1 MFLVLKKIKQSKF
14 IFKNNEI
21 KLLGLII
28 LIVLLCTIL
37 DILSFATIIPIFNV
51 VFFNEKTFL
60 NYYYLPNISFD
71 AKFKIFI
78 LIFFISLFFVK
89 NIFIILS
96 NFFFI
101 NYLKKIVVRISNNL
115 FSSFIRQEYSLFLK
129 DSSSNFLQKLTSDI
143 NNLNVFLVSLINFVT
158 EIIFIIGISILLF
171 ITNYKIFIFSFTL
184 FFSVVT
190 IYVFFFKSRIEIWAN
205 NYRVYTGQTQEI
217 IQQGIRG
224 FKDIVIYKLE
234 ENFVSTFNSANTA
247 ANNSIARINFLNNV
261 QRYWLEIIGVLG
273 LSLALLYFVFVSS
286 DIKKLIPIFG
296 LFVIVLFRLLSSFSR
311 IIMHGQN
318 LRFYYPSFDAILN
331 ECEKF
336 SNSNLINENKEN
348 IFNKSINIKNVSFY
362 YSNST
367 NKILANINLNI
378 QKGEA
383 ICFTGKNGSGKTTL
397 LNLISGFFK
406 PTEGKILI
414 DDYRELFSSNKSWM
428 KNLSYVQQ
436 NIFLLNDTIKKNIIL
451 IEEKEIDLIKFNK
464 VSEVLKLDKYFDNLP
479 KKLQT
484 KVGMDGIFLSGGQ
497 KQMVSLARA
506 LYKDTDIM
514 LLDEPSSALDINTK
528 FDIKKIILNLK
539 RKKTL
544 IMVSHDIDYFSEC
557 FDKIIEINDSKLK
570 IIK

>member
-1 MFLVLKKIKQSKF
+1 
-14 IFKNNEI
+14 
-21 KLLGLII
+21 
-28 LIVLLCTIL
+28 
-37 DILSFATIIPIFNV
+37 V
-51 VFFNEKTFL
+51 V
-60 NYYYLPNISFD
+60 
-71 AKFKIFI
+71 A
-78 LIFFISLFFVK
+78 
-89 NIFIILS
+89 
-96 NFFFI
+96 
-101 NYLKKIVVRISNNL
+101 
-115 FSSFIRQEYSLFLK
+115 
-129 DSSSNFLQKLTSDI
+129 
-143 NNLNVFLVSLINFVT
+143 
-158 EIIFIIGISILLF
+158 
-171 ITNYKIFIFSFTL
+171 
-184 FFSVVT
+184 
-190 IYVFFFKSRIEIWAN
+190 IYVFFFKSRIEIWAK

-247 ANNSIARINFLNNV
+247 ANNSIAKINFLNNV

-273 LSLALLYFVFVSS
+273 LSLALLYFVFVSA

-336 SNSNLINENKEN
+336 SNSNLIHENKEN
-348 IFNKSINIKNVSFY
+348 IFNKSINIQNVSFY

-414 DDYRELFSSNKSWM
+414 DDFTELFSSNKSWM

-451 IEEKEIDLIKFNK
+451 VEEKEIDLIKFNK

-479 KKLQT
+479 EKLQT

-497 KQMVSLARA
+497 KQMISLARA

-514 LLDEPSSALDINTK
+514 LFDEPSSALDINSK

>member
-1 MFLVLKKIKQSKF
+1 MFLILKKIKQLKF

-21 KLLGLII
+21 KLLGFII
-28 LIVLLCTIL
+28 LIVLICTIL

-60 NYYYLPNISFD
+60 NYYYLPSISLD

-78 LIFFISLFFVK
+78 LILFILLFLVK

-101 NYLKKIVVRISNNL
+101 NYLKRIIVRISNNL
-115 FSSFIRQEYSLFLK
+115 FSSFTRQEYSLFLK

-143 NNLNVFLVSLINFVT
+143 NNLNTFLVSLINFVT
-158 EIIFIIGISILLF
+158 EIIFIIGISVLLF

-184 FFSVVT
+184 FFSVVA
-190 IYVFFFKSRIEIWAN
+190 IYAFFFKSRIAIWAK
-205 NYRVYTGQTQEI
+205 NYREYTGQTQEI

-273 LSLALLYFVFVSS
+273 LSLALLYFVFVSA

-336 SNSNLINENKEN
+336 SNSNLINEYKEN
-348 IFNKSINIKNVSFY
+348 IFNKSINIQNVSFY

-414 DDYRELFSSNKSWM
+414 DDFTELFSSNKSWM

-451 IEEKEIDLIKFNK
+451 VEEKEIDLIKFNK

-479 KKLQT
+479 EKLQT

-497 KQMVSLARA
+497 KQMISLARA
-506 LYKDTDIM
+506 LYKDADIM
-514 LLDEPSSALDINTK
+514 LFDEPSSALDVNTK

-544 IMVSHDIDYFSEC
+544 IMVSHDIDYFSDC

>member
-1 MFLVLKKIKQSKF
+1 MFLILKKIKKSKF

-21 KLLGLII
+21 KLLGFII

-60 NYYYLPNISFD
+60 NYYYLPNISLD
-71 AKFKIFI
+71 IKFKIFI
-78 LIFFISLFFVK
+78 LILFIILFLVK

-101 NYLKKIVVRISNNL
+101 NYLKKIIVRISNNL
-115 FSSFIRQEYSLFLK
+115 FSSFMRQEYSLFLK

-184 FFSVVT
+184 FFSVVA
-190 IYVFFFKSRIEIWAN
+190 IYVFFFKSRIEIWAK

-247 ANNSIARINFLNNV
+247 ANNSIAKINFLNNV

-273 LSLALLYFVFVSS
+273 LSLALLYFVFVSA

-336 SNSNLINENKEN
+336 SYSNLIHENKEN
-348 IFNKSINIKNVSFY
+348 IFNKSINIQNVSFY

-414 DDYRELFSSNKSWM
+414 DDFTELFSSNKSWM

-451 IEEKEIDLIKFNK
+451 VEEKEIDLIKFNK

-479 KKLQT
+479 EKLQT

-497 KQMVSLARA
+497 KQMISLARA
-506 LYKDTDIM
+506 LYKDADIM
-514 LLDEPSSALDINTK
+514 LFDEPSSALDVNTK

-544 IMVSHDIDYFSEC
+544 IMVSHDIDYFSDC

>member
-1 MFLVLKKIKQSKF
+1 MFLILKKIKQLKF
-14 IFKNNEI
+14 IFKHNEI
-21 KLLGLII
+21 KLLGFII

-37 DILSFATIIPIFNV
+37 DILSFATIIPVFNV
-51 VFFNEKTFL
+51 VFFGEKTFF
-60 NYYYLPNISFD
+60 NFYYLPNISLD
-71 AKFKIFI
+71 TKFKILI
-78 LIFFISLFFVK
+78 LISFISLFVIK

-101 NYLKKIVVRISNNL
+101 NYLKRIIVRISNNL
-115 FSSFIRQEYSLFLK
+115 FSSFTRQEYSLFLK

-143 NNLNVFLVSLINFVT
+143 NNLNTFLVSLINFVT

-171 ITNYKIFIFSFTL
+171 ITNYKIFIFSFSL
-184 FFSVVT
+184 FFSVVA
-190 IYVFFFKSRIEIWAN
+190 IYAFFFKSRIAIWAK
-205 NYRVYTGQTQEI
+205 NYREYTGQTQEI

-224 FKDIVIYKLE
+224 FKDIIIYKLE

-273 LSLALLYFVFVSS
+273 LSLALLYFVFVSA

-336 SNSNLINENKEN
+336 SNSNLINEHKEN
-348 IFNKSINIKNVSFY
+348 IFNKSINIQNVSFF
-362 YSNST
+362 YSNSA
-367 NKILANINLNI
+367 NKTLANINLNI
-378 QKGEA
+378 QKGDA

-397 LNLISGFFK
+397 LNLIAGFFK

-414 DDYRELFSSNKSWM
+414 DDFIELFSANKNWM

-451 IEEKEIDLIKFNK
+451 VDENEIDLIKFDK
-464 VSEVLKLDKYFDNLP
+464 VSEVLKLDKYFDNLSE
-479 KKLQT
+479 KLQT

-497 KQMVSLARA
+497 KQMISLARA

-514 LLDEPSSALDINTK
+514 LFDEPSSALDANTK

>member
-1 MFLVLKKIKQSKF
+1 MFLILKKIKQLKF

-21 KLLGLII
+21 KLLGFII
-28 LIVLLCTIL
+28 LIVLICTIL

-60 NYYYLPNISFD
+60 NYYYLPSISLD

-78 LIFFISLFFVK
+78 LILFILLFLVK

-101 NYLKKIVVRISNNL
+101 NYLKRIIVRISNNL
-115 FSSFIRQEYSLFLK
+115 FSSFTRQEYSLFLK

-143 NNLNVFLVSLINFVT
+143 NNLNTFLVSLINFVT
-158 EIIFIIGISILLF
+158 EIIFIIGISVLLF

-184 FFSVVT
+184 FFSVVA
-190 IYVFFFKSRIEIWAN
+190 IYAFFFKSRIAIWAK
-205 NYRVYTGQTQEI
+205 NYREYTGQTQEI

-273 LSLALLYFVFVSS
+273 LSLALLYFVFVSA
-286 DIKKLIPIFG
+286 DITKLIPIFG

-336 SNSNLINENKEN
+336 SNSNLINEYKEN
-348 IFNKSINIKNVSFY
+348 IFNKSINIQNVSFY

-414 DDYRELFSSNKSWM
+414 DDFTELFSSNKSWM

-451 IEEKEIDLIKFNK
+451 VEEKEIDLIKFNK

-479 KKLQT
+479 EKLQT

-497 KQMVSLARA
+497 KQMISLARA

-514 LLDEPSSALDINTK
+514 LFDEPSSALDINTK

>member
-1 MFLVLKKIKQSKF
+1 MFLILKKIKKSKF

-21 KLLGLII
+21 KLLGFII

-60 NYYYLPNISFD
+60 NYYYLPNISLD
-71 AKFKIFI
+71 IKFKIFI
-78 LIFFISLFFVK
+78 LILFIILFLVK

-101 NYLKKIVVRISNNL
+101 NYLKKIIVRISNNL
-115 FSSFIRQEYSLFLK
+115 FSSFMRQEYSLFLK

-184 FFSVVT
+184 FFSVVA
-190 IYVFFFKSRIEIWAN
+190 IYVFFFKSRIEIWAK

-247 ANNSIARINFLNNV
+247 ANNSIAKINFLNNV

-273 LSLALLYFVFVSS
+273 LSLALLYFVFVSA

-336 SNSNLINENKEN
+336 SNSNLIHENKEN
-348 IFNKSINIKNVSFY
+348 IFNKSINIQNVSFY

-378 QKGEA
+378 QKGET

-414 DDYRELFSSNKSWM
+414 DDFTELFSSNKSWM

-451 IEEKEIDLIKFNK
+451 VEEKEIDLIKFNK

-479 KKLQT
+479 EKLQT

-497 KQMVSLARA
+497 KQMISLARA

-514 LLDEPSSALDINTK
+514 LFDEPSSALDINTK

-557 FDKIIEINDSKLK
+557 YDKIIEINDSKLK

>member
-21 KLLGLII
+21 KLLGFII

-60 NYYYLPNISFD
+60 NYYYLPNIPFD

-78 LIFFISLFFVK
+78 LIFFILLFFVK

-336 SNSNLINENKEN
+336 SNLNLINENKEN

-464 VSEVLKLDKYFDNLP
+464 VSEVLKLDKYFDTLP

-514 LLDEPSSALDINTK
+514 LFDEPSSALDVNTK